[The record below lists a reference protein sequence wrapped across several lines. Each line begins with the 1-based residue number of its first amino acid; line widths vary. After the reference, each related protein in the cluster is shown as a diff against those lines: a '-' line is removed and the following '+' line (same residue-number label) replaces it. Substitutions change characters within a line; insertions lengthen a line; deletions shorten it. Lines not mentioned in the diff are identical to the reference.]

1 MRGRAGK
8 RRRHLIAD
16 RRLEL
21 ALGIAGFVLS
31 SLLIRDA
38 YEGRGI
44 DQPRILRPFSW
55 W

>member
-1 MRGRAGK
+1 MARGR
-8 RRRHLIAD
+8 RHIIAD

-21 ALGIAGFVLS
+21 ILGAAGFIAG

-38 YEGRGI
+38 YEGRGARM
-44 DQPRILRPFSW
+44 PALLRPFSW

>member
-1 MRGRAGK
+1 MAR
-8 RRRHLIAD
+8 RRRHIIAD

-21 ALGIAGFVLS
+21 ILGAAGFIAGG
-31 SLLIRDA
+31 LLIRDA

-44 DQPRILRPFSW
+44 EQPRILRPFSW